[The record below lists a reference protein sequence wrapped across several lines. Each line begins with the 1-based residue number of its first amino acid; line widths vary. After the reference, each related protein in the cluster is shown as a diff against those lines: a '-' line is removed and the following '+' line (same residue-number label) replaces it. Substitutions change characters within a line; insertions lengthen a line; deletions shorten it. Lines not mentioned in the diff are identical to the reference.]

1 MSEENIS
8 QEFTLENIN
17 KTRNDLIEEIIQN
30 ELRSQRHRKVYRA
43 VTYVNFYCY
52 WMRVHF
58 YFCFL
63 GWYSYSSYEFC
74 NRIKNLCSKCR
85 N

>member
-30 ELRSQRHRKVYRA
+30 ELRSQRHRKVYR
-43 VTYVNFYCY
+43 VMN
-52 WMRVHF
+52 HF
-58 YFCFL
+58 EQLLMLISTATGCVSISTFAF
-63 GWYSYSSYEFC
+63 
-74 NRIKNLCSKCR
+74 
-85 N
+85 